1 MFGVWLV
8 GGFSC
13 YMPPFSLIRIRFV
26 WVDGLVDCGDF
37 LGCTVNSVVFF
48 SLLCDL
54 MFSLFCLYDV
64 GMDCCNCYFVCFGFV
79 IVYWFVCVL

>member
-1 MFGVWLV
+1 MISW
-8 GGFSC
+8 
-13 YMPPFSLIRIRFV
+13 
-26 WVDGLVDCGDF
+26 
-37 LGCTVNSVVFF
+37 GCTVNSVVFF